1 MIVGDIQRSLISE
14 GALTGP
20 PNNLTI
26 LKSGTTA
33 WILDPD
39 KTPED
44 SNWILCHC
52 TKESDNLYHLQN
64 ISRLHTWRPTVS
76 VSYGIIEQ
84 QTTKSKGNR
93 RISHNQSNGNLNPL
107 EVLHVILGH
116 IPESTIKRIVKNNLV
131 NGLKVSYEQ
140 IKNLKLG
147 ICPTCMM
154 TKMKA
159 FPIYP
164 RWNPPATVFSNV
176 YHSTSSSSGNKFEV
190 STATAT

>member
-1 MIVGDIQRSLISE
+1 MLQSMTIATANVMHVDAILDSGATASIFPLNYHNLSKFCKYPTPSHATMADSSSKLTLYGTAMYGSIPVIVGDIQRPLISE

-26 LKSGTTA
+26 LKTGTTA

-39 KTPED
+39 KTPD
-44 SNWILCHC
+44 DPNWILCHC

-64 ISRLHTWRPTVS
+64 ISRLHTWRPKVS

-107 EVLHVILGH
+107 
-116 IPESTIKRIVKNNLV
+116 TVK
-131 NGLKVSYEQ
+131 
-140 IKNLKLG
+140 KL
-147 ICPTCMM
+147 IRP
-154 TKMKA
+154 
-159 FPIYP
+159 
-164 RWNPPATVFSNV
+164 
-176 YHSTSSSSGNKFEV
+176 
-190 STATAT
+190 